1 MKKEQLKKLYTE
13 SKKSEDNEHFIRI
26 IKRELQSVLSGLGFE
41 VDCIGASDNLGTK
54 KKKIIIN
61 TTTVLLRRG
70 REFYMTRRIN
80 ALIDF
85 IFSPN
90 LDENALFDIIYNR
103 V

>member
-1 MKKEQLKKLYTE
+1 MKKEQLKKLYIE
-13 SKKSEDNEHFIRI
+13 SKKNLEDEYFSRI
-26 IKRELQSVLSGLGFE
+26 IEKYLQDVLSGLGFE
-41 VDCIGASDNLGTK
+41 VDCVEEIVNLGTK
-54 KKKIIIN
+54 KKKYFVN
-61 TTTVLLRRG
+61 TTTVMLRRD

-90 LDENALFDIIYNR
+90 PDENNLFDIIYNR